1 MLFFSCDCCWSC
13 CRFAVSCSIV
23 KSLKG
28 EGHNITITLLFRVF
42 ILSLGRVLQQIV
54 FQINDATTSWNKDWH
69 LLPSTG
75 IWLVTVEKYWFIS
88 QLSLKRISCIS
99 ILPAVIYCKQVI
111 VRADQLPSMSYFL
124 LGHMLF
130 CTLHNID
137 YHKTR
142 IMNGKSHRQVN
153 AWCMV
158 ENFLDEKCMV
168 TFMWE
173 FFLHNVFCCLAIQ
186 RYHFWWKYRKPN
198 CSFTDK
204 ITEFQLKDGKRWKTW
219 QKFFAFCDGSCTHN
233 VQQRLK
239 QSMFSSSSVCYFA
252 YFQHFMY

>member
-23 KSLKG
+23 KSLEG

-75 IWLVTVEKYWFIS
+75 IWLVTVVKYWFIS

-124 LGHMLF
+124 LGHILF

-137 YHKTR
+137 YHKNKDHEWKITQA
-142 IMNGKSHRQVN
+142 GKRMMHGGKFFLMKN
-153 AWCMV
+153 AWSPSCG
-158 ENFLDEKCMV
+158 NFS
-168 TFMWE
+168 
-173 FFLHNVFCCLAIQ
+173 FLTC
-186 RYHFWWKYRKPN
+186 
-198 CSFTDK
+198 
-204 ITEFQLKDGKRWKTW
+204 
-219 QKFFAFCDGSCTHN
+219 FA
-233 VQQRLK
+233 V
-239 QSMFSSSSVCYFA
+239 
-252 YFQHFMY
+252 